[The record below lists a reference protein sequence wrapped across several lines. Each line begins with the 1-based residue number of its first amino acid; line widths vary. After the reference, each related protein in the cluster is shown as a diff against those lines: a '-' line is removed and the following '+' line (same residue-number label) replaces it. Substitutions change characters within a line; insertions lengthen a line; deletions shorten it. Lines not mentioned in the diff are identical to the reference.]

1 MNDKVSII
9 IPMYN
14 AEKSARRC
22 LESALGQTYKN
33 IEVICV
39 DDGST
44 DQTSKI
50 IELYSK
56 RDSRIILVN
65 KKNGGVSSAR
75 NAGMEKATGYYIQFL
90 DVDDALEPNAT
101 ARMVKMMTSNNLDI
115 VMCGYHDVN
124 KYIEKSLPEEIIDIG
139 KLAEKFVPLYRTTY
153 LNPPWNKIYKRDN
166 IKFLFTVEMSLG
178 EDLVF
183 NLNYLAECK
192 KIGIIPDMEY
202 VYTLG

>member
-39 DDGST
+39 DDGLT

-124 KYIEKSLPEEIIDIG
+124 KYMEKSLPEEIIDIG
-139 KLAEKFVPLYRTTY
+139 KLAEKFVPLYEQRT
-153 LNPPWNKIYKRDN
+153 
-166 IKFLFTVEMSLG
+166 
-178 EDLVF
+178 
-183 NLNYLAECK
+183 
-192 KIGIIPDMEY
+192 
-202 VYTLG
+202 